1 MNRSD
6 SAAAKLPEPERQDLA
21 VQALAGAGTISALAA
36 QHGVSRKFVYAQTDK
51 ARAALKD
58 AFASA
63 VGFVRMGMSPLIVD
77 ATIHF

>member
-1 MNRSD
+1 
-6 SAAAKLPEPERQDLA
+6 
-21 VQALAGAGTISALAA
+21 
-36 QHGVSRKFVYAQTDK
+36 VSRKFVYAQTDK